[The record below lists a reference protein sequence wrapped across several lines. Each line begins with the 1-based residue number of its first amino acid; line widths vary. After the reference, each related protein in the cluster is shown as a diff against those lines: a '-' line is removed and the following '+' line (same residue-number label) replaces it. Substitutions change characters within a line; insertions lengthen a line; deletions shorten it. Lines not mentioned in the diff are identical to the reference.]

1 MPPNHEWRHEF
12 GIMPICKIGK
22 DEPNDSIA
30 LAEALPEVHIPRL
43 NHFLSSFPSTAQHLV
58 DTEWLNK

>member
-12 GIMPICKIGK
+12 WYYANY
-22 DEPNDSIA
+22 EPNDSTA

-43 NHFLSSFPSTAQHLV
+43 NHFLSSFPATAQHLV
-58 DTEWLNK
+58 YTKWLNK